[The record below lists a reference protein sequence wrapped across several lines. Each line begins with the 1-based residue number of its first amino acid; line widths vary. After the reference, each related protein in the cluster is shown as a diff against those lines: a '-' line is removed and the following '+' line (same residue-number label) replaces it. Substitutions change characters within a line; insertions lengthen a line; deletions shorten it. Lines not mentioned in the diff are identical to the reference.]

1 MPAEQIAVAA
11 DRAVPESAA
20 PAIFPRESGNGRFAL
35 ALLAAAVLEVSVGL
49 WLITHPS
56 LFEAATDAPEKPVV
70 QVHMV
75 ELPPPPKPVE
85 PPKEE
90 PPPPPPPEPPPPQP
104 PPPEPPPPPPP
115 PEPPPPPPPPQPAP
129 VVEEPPPPPPK
140 PTPVKPKRTPRKPP
154 PPVQQVQTNT
164 PPPPIDDPRP
174 PPPPRPA
181 TSPAQAATALQRYL
195 AELRARVQGALV
207 VPMEVR
213 MMHLSGDTIVA
224 IRLSPDGALEQA
236 TVVATSGAAPIDRAA
251 LAAVRASQFAA
262 FPDELGHAAKTFNL
276 TVHLAT
282 Q

>member
-1 MPAEQIAVAA
+1 MMPAEPIAATAGHAA
-11 DRAVPESAA
+11 PDSAA
-20 PAIFPRESGNGRFAL
+20 PPSFPRENGWGRFAL
-35 ALLAAAVLEVSVGL
+35 ALMAAAMLEVAAGL
-49 WLITHPS
+49 WLISHPS

-75 ELPPPPKPVE
+75 ELPPPPKPAE

-90 PPPPPPPEPPPPQP
+90 PPPPPPPPEPPPP

-140 PTPVKPKRTPRKPP
+140 PSPVKPRHTPRKPP
-154 PPVQQVQTNT
+154 APVQQVQTTT
-164 PPPPIDDPRP
+164 PPPPAAEP
-174 PPPPRPA
+174 PPPAPRPA
-181 TSPAQAATALQRYL
+181 ASPAQAASALQRYV
-195 AELRARVQGALV
+195 AELRARVQAALV

-224 IRLSPDGALEQA
+224 IRLSPEGTLVSAS
-236 TVVATSGAAPIDRAA
+236 VVATSGAAPIDRAA